1 MEYKKFNDQYV
12 LRLDPEDKIIE
23 SLKKFALKE
32 HIVLATVEGI
42 GAVKSF
48 TVGFFNPVTKQYQE
62 KQFDGYFEITSL
74 LGNITTKNNEP
85 YFHLHGTFGN
95 DQYLLFGGHL
105 KEATVSITGEIFVK
119 PVAGAVNRE
128 MNPIG
133 INIIKF

>member
-1 MEYKKFNDQYV
+1 MEYKKFYDQYV

-23 SLKKFALKE
+23 SLKKFVAKE
-32 HIVLATVEGI
+32 HVVLATVEGI

-62 KQFDGYFEITSL
+62 KQYDGNFEITSL

-95 DQYLLFGGHL
+95 DQYQLFGGHL
-105 KEATVSITGEIFVK
+105 KEATISITCEIFIK
-119 PVAGAVNRE
+119 PVAGALNRE
-128 MNPIG
+128 MNPLG